1 MSDLKDPRV
10 LFAAERTVLAWNR
23 SCVALITLGFVIER
37 FGLFLHYLRGTP
49 HIGQRHFS
57 FVIGIGLIIGAVVL
71 ASFSV
76 EQFRRVLKTL
86 SAAERVPGYWA
97 WSGATANILLAVLG
111 VFLVVY
117 LVLGLG

>member
-37 FGLFLHYLRGTP
+37 FGLFLHYLRGAQ
-49 HIGQRHFS
+49 HLGQRHLS
-57 FVIGIGLIIGAVVL
+57 FLIGVGLIISAVIL

-76 EQFRRVLKTL
+76 EQYRRVLKTL
-86 SAAERVPGYWA
+86 SPAERVPGYWV
-97 WSGATANILLAVLG
+97 WSGASANIMLAILG
-111 VFLVVY
+111 VFLVFY
-117 LVLGLG
+117 LVLGLA